1 MSTTTIELADAERA
15 SGDHAPEVVH
25 LSHIG
30 KRFGEMAVVQDVSL
44 SVERGRIFGM
54 IGASGCGKTTI
65 VRIMAGLIAPT
76 MGEVTTFGI
85 DPATAGSKAKSRIGY
100 MPQGFVLYPSLS
112 VLQNARFVAGLY
124 GVSWF
129 KRGKRIR
136 ELLER
141 FDLWDARDRKARD
154 LSGGMQRRLQ
164 LACAL
169 VHSPEL
175 LFVDE
180 PTAGLDPVLRISIW
194 RYLNS
199 LRDEGM
205 TIVMT
210 TQFIDEAEHCD
221 MLALINHGEAT
232 HVGTP
237 EELKRLAVPGDTVE
251 VQGGPFSED
260 MELALAEIESG
271 ISVRRVDD
279 THLMLH
285 VPNAGTAIPS
295 IVSVL
300 DRRGARVECV
310 VPQSL
315 SFDEAFTRLVEN
327 DV

>member
-1 MSTTTIELADAERA
+1 MSTTTIELPGAEEA
-15 SGDHAPEVVH
+15 SRDEAREVVR
-25 LSHIG
+25 LSHVG
-30 KRFGEMAVVQDVSL
+30 KRFGEMPVVQDVSL
-44 SVERGRIFGM
+44 SVERGQIFGM
-54 IGASGCGKTTI
+54 IGPSGCGKTTV
-65 VRIMAGLIAPT
+65 VRIMAGLVAPT
-76 MGEVTTFGI
+76 IGEVTTFGI
-85 DPATAGSKAKSRIGY
+85 DPAKAGSKQKARTGY

-169 VHSPEL
+169 VHGPEL

-180 PTAGLDPVLRISIW
+180 PTAGMDPVLRVSIW
-194 RYLNS
+194 RYLNE

-210 TQFIDEAEHCD
+210 TQLIDEAEHCD
-221 MLALINHGEAT
+221 QLALINEGHVA
-232 HVGTP
+232 HVGSP

-251 VQGGPFSED
+251 VLGGPFTLEI
-260 MELALAEIESG
+260 ERALAEAHG
-271 ISVRRVDD
+271 GTNVRRVNDGR
-279 THLMLH
+279 LLLN
-285 VPNAGTAIPS
+285 VPDAGAAIPS
-295 IVSVL
+295 VVSVL
-300 DRRGARVECV
+300 DARGVHIESILPR
-310 VPQSL
+310 ST
-315 SFDEAFTRLVEN
+315 SFDEAFTQLVAN
-327 DV
+327 DA